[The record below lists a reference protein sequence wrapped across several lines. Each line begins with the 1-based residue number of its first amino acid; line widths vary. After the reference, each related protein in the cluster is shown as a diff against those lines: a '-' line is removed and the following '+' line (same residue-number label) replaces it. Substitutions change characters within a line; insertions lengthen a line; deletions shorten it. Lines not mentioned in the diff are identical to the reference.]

1 MIYFCKNL
9 RRSEVVTLIT
19 TFSLA
24 QIPVHFLRGR
34 ERVVCQLVCQEL
46 YLTHSPPICA
56 TVCNLGACGSVLC
69 TITYCHVSWQRN
81 SQDLMFKRTSLSLRS
96 IWLPHTSSDHTLIP
110 GAQLELTLVKRERAK
125 GEAASYTHFILFS
138 PRHPQNAFQLNNSE
152 DLFLYSQS
160 DMIPASV

>member
-9 RRSEVVTLIT
+9 RRSEVVTLI

-46 YLTHSPPICA
+46 YLTHSPPIYA
-56 TVCNLGACGSVLC
+56 TVCNLGSCGNVLC

-81 SQDLMFKRTSLSLRS
+81 SQDLMFKRTSLSLRA
-96 IWLPHTSSDHTLIP
+96 IWLPHTSSDHTLTS
-110 GAQLELTLVKRERAK
+110 GAQVELTLGQRERAK
-125 GEAASYTHFILFS
+125 GEAASYTHFSLF
-138 PRHPQNAFQLNNSE
+138 PPCHPQNAFQLNNSE
-152 DLFLYSQS
+152 DLFLYSES
-160 DMIPASV
+160 DIIPASV

>member
-19 TFSLA
+19 PFSLA

-81 SQDLMFKRTSLSLRS
+81 SQDLMFKRTNLSPRS
-96 IWLPHTSSDHTLIP
+96 IQLPNTSSDHTLIP
-110 GAQLELTLVKRERAK
+110 GAQVELTLGKRVGAK
-125 GEAASYTHFILFS
+125 GEAASYTHFSLF
-138 PRHPQNAFQLNNSE
+138 PPCHPQNAFQLNNSE
-152 DLFLYSQS
+152 GLFLCSES
-160 DMIPASV
+160 DRIPVSI